1 MLFIVSMAMVSM
13 AVVIFTMV
21 VAKNGLDGRPE
32 MLVMVSVVVLVG
44 PVRVHLQVMPHG
56 LVQQVLVA
64 KERMRND
71 GLESKFPEVRVMMV
85 VVISNIFVMWSVH
98 ILRDVDI
105 IALKVRV
112 EFFTANIRMAAMA
125 VVALLIRLVIS
136 ILPLLPFG

>member
-1 MLFIVSMAMVSM
+1 MAMVSM